1 MVGIGLCFMSSIPR
15 DINEHSDDNRQLLL
29 AANFPQ
35 SVVSLLQRY
44 SAIQVE
50 PLSPLPVSLM
60 ELKILKTTAGVI
72 LNTSLFFGT
81 SYRTLQLLFVS
92 RNFLVDP
99 IRDYYVAARVPEILT
114 YLQTRVYPPCSW
126 AVINFDQN
134 EFLNIKEE
142 WVWRSGFSNW
152 ASLALS
158 ELSRDNGEPSSS
170 H

>member
-1 MVGIGLCFMSSIPR
+1 MVGIGLCFMSIIPR
-15 DINEHSDDNRQLLL
+15 DINELSDDNRQLLL

-81 SYRTLQLLFVS
+81 SDRTLQLLFVS
-92 RNFLVDP
+92 RRFFGRSN
-99 IRDYYVAARVPEILT
+99 
-114 YLQTRVYPPCSW
+114 TR
-126 AVINFDQN
+126 
-134 EFLNIKEE
+134 LLR
-142 WVWRSGFSNW
+142 RSEG
-152 ASLALS
+152 
-158 ELSRDNGEPSSS
+158 SRDTFLSSNTS
-170 H
+170 LSPMLLGCHRF